1 MHLADIVMRRTTL
14 AITGALT
21 ARDLDAIAAVAA
33 AALGWDADQPHRE
46 WCGDGGLTGRHRLN
60 STAAGCA
67 ASDAE
72 YSS

>member
-33 AALGWDADQPHRE
+33 AALGWNAER
-46 WCGDGGLTGRHRLN
+46 
-60 STAAGCA
+60 TAARWLRRPR
-67 ASDAE
+67 S
-72 YSS
+72 